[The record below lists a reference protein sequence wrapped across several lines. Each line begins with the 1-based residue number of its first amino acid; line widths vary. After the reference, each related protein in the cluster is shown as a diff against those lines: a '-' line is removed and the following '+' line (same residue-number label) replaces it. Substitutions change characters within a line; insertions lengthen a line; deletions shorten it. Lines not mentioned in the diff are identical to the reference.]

1 MRPDPVRHAAPQES
15 RGIAISDLPFPA
27 AWVDIHGAMES
38 VNPPMQSL
46 LRGADGFAS
55 KKDWLVSLRPG
66 DQARIQL
73 ALRRVFLT
81 KEPAELQV
89 QTESDRRLAFIASL
103 SRVKEDAKLA
113 LLTLTNISALN
124 DHLLELTE
132 RESRWNHALVSSVS
146 GVWDQRSN
154 GELYYSDIWREI
166 RGLSPEDPIPQ
177 TTETWLKFVHPQ
189 DREHVLHC
197 IERQNAGDPDYMTF
211 QYREWHRRGYYIWI
225 ECRGACIERD
235 SDGKPIRIV
244 GTDTDVTARKEQEEW
259 LLGLSRR
266 LSLALDLSRI
276 GIFETDFEAGTSEWD
291 DGMRRIFELPKDST
305 VKVGEF
311 WENKLHPDDRE
322 RTLAYVEQKVADLRP
337 FTDAYRI
344 IANDGT
350 CRYIRS
356 NSLPYLDQDGRL
368 KMIGVNW
375 DVTEDHNL
383 QEELG
388 RQKALAE
395 MRNIELE
402 RLRLEAEYS
411 AMHDYLTGLPNRR
424 CLEAN
429 LAAWRSGA
437 RPFQHGL
444 TILHID
450 LDRFKQINDTLGH
463 GAGDAMLQHVSAIL
477 TGCLKPGELAAR
489 IGGDEFVLALNRVD
503 DEADLARLAD
513 DIIAAIRKP
522 VWHEGHECRIGAS
535 IGIACETGSEV
546 DVRQLLQNADI
557 ALYNAKNNGRNRFE
571 FYTPTSRTAIAHAQR
586 LGSELM
592 RALETDE
599 LLPYYQLQYDAR
611 SRRIVGAECLVRW
624 NHPRLG
630 LIGPDRFLG
639 TAEEVGVLAQVDKIM
654 LTKAVRD
661 LESWRE
667 QGFDVPKVSVNVSSK
682 RLSDPEL
689 ADGLSLMAIRR
700 GSVSFE
706 ILESVF
712 LDRQDETVMRN
723 LEALRRLDIDI
734 EIDDFGTGH
743 ASIVGLLNL
752 KPRTLKIDRQLIRDI
767 PTSQEQRILVM
778 SIIQIARSLKIKV
791 TAEGV
796 ETEEH
801 ARILKRLG
809 CDVLQG
815 FGLSRPL
822 DFHATTALLAAD
834 IKNAATR
841 GPQRRRQ

>member
-1 MRPDPVRHAAPQES
+1 MRR
-15 RGIAISDLPFPA
+15 L
-27 AWVDIHGAMES
+27 
-38 VNPPMQSL
+38 
-46 LRGADGFAS
+46 
-55 KKDWLVSLRPG
+55 
-66 DQARIQL
+66 
-73 ALRRVFLT
+73 FLT
-81 KEPAELQV
+81 EEPAELQV
-89 QTESDRRLAFIASL
+89 ATADGRGLAFIASL
-103 SRVKEDAKLA
+103 SRASAEANLA
-113 LLTLTNISALN
+113 LLTLTDISALN
-124 DHLLELTE
+124 GKLLDLAE
-132 RESRWNHALVSSVS
+132 RESRWNHALVSSAS

-154 GELYYSDIWREI
+154 GELYYSNIWRSI
-166 RGLSPEDPIPQ
+166 RGLSPDDPIPPNMQ
-177 TTETWLKFVHPQ
+177 EWLEFVHPQ

-197 IERQNAGDPDYMTF
+197 IERQNAGDPEYMTF
-211 QYREWHRRGYYIWI
+211 QYREWHRSGYYVWI
-225 ECRGACIERD
+225 ECRGACIERG

-244 GTDTDVTARKEQEEW
+244 GTDTDVTSRKVQEEW
-259 LLGLSRR
+259 LVGLSRR

-276 GIFETDFEAGTSEWD
+276 GIFETDFESGISEWD
-291 DGMRRIFELPKDST
+291 DGMRRIFELPHDDS

-322 RTLAYVEQKVADLRP
+322 RTLAYVEKKVADLRP

-383 QEELG
+383 HQELG

-402 RLRLEAEYS
+402 RMRLEAEYS

-429 LAAWRSGA
+429 LEAWRQGKHA
-437 RPFQHGL
+437 RTHGL
-444 TILHID
+444 GILHID

-463 GAGDAMLQHVSAIL
+463 GAGDAMLRHVASIL

-489 IGGDEFVLALNRVD
+489 IGGDEFVLAVNCTGDQSV
-503 DEADLARLAD
+503 LARLAE
-513 DIIAAIRKP
+513 DIISAIRKP
-522 VWHEGHECRIGAS
+522 VWHEGHECRFGAS
-535 IGIACETGSEV
+535 IGIACSAGT
-546 DVRQLLQNADI
+546 DLDLPQLLQNADI
-557 ALYNAKNNGRNRFE
+557 ALYNAKNNGRNRHE
-571 FYTPTSRTAIAHAQR
+571 FYTPKSRTALAHAQR
-586 LGSELM
+586 LENELM
-592 RALETDE
+592 RALENDE
-599 LLPYYQLQYDAR
+599 LVPFYQLQYDAR
-611 SRRIVGAECLVRW
+611 TRRVVGAECLVRW
-624 NHPRLG
+624 DHPRLG
-630 LIGPDRFLG
+630 MIGPDRFLA
-639 TAEEVGVLAQVDKIM
+639 TADDCGVLAQVDKIM
-654 LTKAVRD
+654 LAKAVRD
-661 LESWRE
+661 LESWRQ
-667 QGFDVPKVSVNVSSK
+667 QGFDLPKVSVNVSSK
-682 RLSDPEL
+682 RLSDPDMAE
-689 ADGLSLMAIRR
+689 ALSLMSIRP

-723 LEALRRLDIDI
+723 LEALRRLEIDI

-752 KPRTLKIDRQLIRDI
+752 KPSTLKIDRQLIQNL
-767 PTSQEQRILVM
+767 PTSQEQRVLVM
-778 SIIQIARSLKIKV
+778 SIIQIARSLKIRV

-815 FGLSRPL
+815 FGLSRPF
-822 DFHATTALLAAD
+822 DVQTTTELLALD
-834 IKNAATR
+834 KKNAAAR
-841 GPQRRRQ
+841 GPQRRHQ

>member
-1 MRPDPVRHAAPQES
+1 MRPDPVRHAAPQEG
-15 RGIAISDLPFPA
+15 RVITISDLPFPA
-27 AWVDIHGAMES
+27 AWVDIHGRMES
-38 VNPPMQSL
+38 ANACLQAL
-46 LRGADGFAS
+46 LGSMGDVAPDKNWSAC
-55 KKDWLVSLRPG
+55 LRPG
-66 DQARIQL
+66 DQARLHL
-73 ALRRVFLT
+73 ALRRLFLT
-81 KEPAELQV
+81 GEPAELQV
-89 QTESDRRLAFIASL
+89 ETADEHSLAFIASL
-103 SRVKEDAKLA
+103 SRANPDASLA
-113 LLTLTNISALN
+113 LLTLTDISALN
-124 DHLLELTE
+124 AELVDLAE
-132 RESRWNHALVSSVS
+132 RESRLNHALVSSVS

-154 GELYYSDIWREI
+154 GDLYYSNIWRSI
-166 RGLSPEDPIPQ
+166 RGLGPDDPIPPN
-177 TTETWLKFVHPQ
+177 TEEWLKYVHPQ

-211 QYREWHRRGYYIWI
+211 EYREWHRDGYYVWI
-225 ECRGACIERD
+225 ECRGACIERG

-244 GTDTDVTARKEQEEW
+244 GTDTDVTLRKVQEEW

-276 GIFETDFEAGTSEWD
+276 GIFETDFESGVSEWD
-291 DGMRRIFELPKDST
+291 DGMRRIFELPPDSS

-322 RTLAYVEQKVADLRP
+322 RTLAYVEQKVAELRP

-344 IANDGT
+344 IASDGT

-395 MRNIELE
+395 LRNIELE

-429 LAAWRSGA
+429 LEVWRSGKQS
-437 RPFQHGL
+437 FNEGL
-444 TILHID
+444 AILHID

-463 GAGDAMLQHVSAIL
+463 GAGDLMLQHVSSIL
-477 TGCLKPGELAAR
+477 TGCLRAGELAAR
-489 IGGDEFVLALNRVD
+489 IGGDEFVLALNRVV
-503 DEADLARLAD
+503 DESELARLAE

-522 VWHEGHECRIGAS
+522 VWHDGHECRIGAS
-535 IGIACETGSEV
+535 IGIACATGTEP

-557 ALYNAKNNGRNRFE
+557 ALYNAKNNGRNRHE
-571 FYTPTSRTAIAHAQR
+571 FYTPMSRTALAHAQR
-586 LGSELM
+586 LASELM
-592 RALETDE
+592 RALEADQ
-599 LLPYYQLQYDAR
+599 LVPYYQLQFDAR
-611 SRRIVGAECLVRW
+611 TRKVVGAECLVRW

-630 LIGPDRFLG
+630 LIGPDRFLA
-639 TAEEVGVLAQVDKIM
+639 TAEECGVLAQVDKIM
-654 LTKAVRD
+654 LAKAVSD
-661 LESWRE
+661 LEGWRQ

-682 RLSDPEL
+682 RLSDPDL
-689 ADGLSLMAIRR
+689 AEGLSSMAIRP
-700 GSVSFE
+700 GSVAFE

-752 KPRTLKIDRQLIRDI
+752 KPRTLKIDRQLIKDL
-767 PTSQEQRILVM
+767 PTSQEQRVLVM

-815 FGLSRPL
+815 FGLSKPL
-822 DFHATTALLAAD
+822 DYNATTELLALD
-834 IKNAATR
+834 KKNAAAR
-841 GPQRRRQ
+841 EPQRKLQ